1 MVHGQITMDSAA
13 SQIFFPSC
21 SRGTKPYDENTGIH
35 IKQRCKAIVTAIPAP
50 TTDPVSVNNC
60 FEKYLSM
67 KWIIQNP
74 FMVKK
79 WHSMKKIGLHGISY
93 NGS

>member
-13 SQIFFPSC
+13 SQIFFSSC
-21 SRGTKPYDENTGIH
+21 RGTKPYDENTGIH

-50 TTDPVSVNNC
+50 TTDPISVNNC
-60 FEKYLSM
+60 FEKVFEHELDNTKSIY
-67 KWIIQNP
+67 K
-74 FMVKK
+74 VVK